1 MFLLSFTEVIAAE
14 EVPAALVL
22 LRGQRLRMRGVL
34 LLVLCGG
41 GGGGPL
47 LLLLGDAAA
56 AERDRRRQAVEVV
69 DVCKA
74 AISSLNK
81 CLLSTYIRESLLL
94 KHMLLGSVKFDDY
107 IVQTSKFC

>member
-1 MFLLSFTEVIAAE
+1 MRCFNCIVKLCQRVGGVLAFTEVIAAE

-34 LLVLCGG
+34 FLVLCGGRGGGG
-41 GGGGPL
+41 GGGGP

-81 CLLSTYIRESLLL
+81 CLRT
-94 KHMLLGSVKFDDY
+94 
-107 IVQTSKFC
+107 

>member
-1 MFLLSFTEVIAAE
+1 MHSFTEVIAAE

-34 LLVLCGG
+34 FLLLCGGRGG
-41 GGGGPL
+41 GGGGP

-56 AERDRRRQAVEVV
+56 AERDRSRQAVEVV

-94 KHMLLGSVKFDDY
+94 KHMWSVTW
-107 IVQTSKFC
+107 VSKI